1 MIGER
6 VALLAGLFLAPSA
19 LLWIGHG
26 FRELSLRSKMVF
38 WGGVIGHTL
47 GLIIT
52 LVATMA
58 PPIAWAGGNF
68 WRDFAVHWS
77 LLLGALLGAAVGA
90 ALGRSRG

>member
-6 VALLAGLFLAPSA
+6 VALLAGLFLAPAA

-26 FRELSLRSKMVF
+26 FRELSPRSKRVF
-38 WGGVIGHTL
+38 WGGVIGHTIAL
-47 GLIIT
+47 VVT
-52 LVATMA
+52 LVAAMS

-77 LLLGALLGAAVGA
+77 LLLGALLGGA
-90 ALGRSRG
+90 AGAVLGRTRR